1 MDNGVAKVI
10 GGIYIA
16 LTGAIGPDAARV
28 AHEKLARFALSPDLP
43 AEDRRVYA
51 CITHCASQTAE
62 EAAAELEQE
71 PERRSKF
78 EWIDAVIQPAHAA

>member
-51 CITHCASQTAE
+51 CITHCAESDGGRGGSRARAGAGASVQI
-62 EAAAELEQE
+62 
-71 PERRSKF
+71 RV
-78 EWIDAVIQPAHAA
+78 D